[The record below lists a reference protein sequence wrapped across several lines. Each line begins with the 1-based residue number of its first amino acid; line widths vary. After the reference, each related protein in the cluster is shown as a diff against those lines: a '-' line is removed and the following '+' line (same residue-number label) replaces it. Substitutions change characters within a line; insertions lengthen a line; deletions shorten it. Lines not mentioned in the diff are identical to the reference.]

1 MNFSYNG
8 QVYSIA
14 TKKPNIVILPG
25 NKLFFYGGQYDS
37 MPAQFIDG
45 NILLSFLKL
54 ITFQGGINVAKL
66 V

>member
-8 QVYSIA
+8 QLYTIA

-25 NKLFFYGGQYDS
+25 NKVMFYGGQFDS
-37 MPAQFIDG
+37 LPAQFIDG
-45 NILLSFLKL
+45 NFFLSLVKL

>member
-14 TKKPNIVILPG
+14 SKKPNIVILPG
-25 NKLFFYGGQYDS
+25 NKVFFYGGQYDS
-37 MPAQFIDG
+37 LPAQFIDG
-45 NILLSFLKL
+45 NLFLSLVKL
-54 ITFQGGINVAKL
+54 ITFQGGINFAKL